1 MSTSI
6 IKGVKKGTITSI
18 LTGWTINYAVSG
30 NVVSIWVEHSGSVSF
45 EKWRDVG
52 IATVPAELRPS
63 KTVLGQMADTGYTYQ
78 TKAQCRPRITGSGD
92 MLLGVRDAFTAE
104 DGVSMYFCDVIG

>member
-6 IKGVKKGTITSI
+6 IKGVKKGTITPT

-30 NVVSIWVEHSGSVSF
+30 NVVSIWADHSGSVSF
-45 EKWRDVG
+45 EHWQDFV

-63 KTVLGQMADTGYTYQ
+63 QTVLGHMSDTGYSYQ
-78 TKAQCRPRITGSGD
+78 TKAQCRPRITGSGN

-104 DGVSMYFCDVIG
+104 EGVSMYFCYVIG

>member
-6 IKGVKKGTITSI
+6 IKGVKKGTITPT

-30 NVVSIWVEHSGSVSF
+30 NVVSIWAEHSGSVSF
-45 EKWRDVG
+45 EPWQNVG

-63 KTVLGQMADTGYTYQ
+63 KAVLGQMADTGYAYQ
-78 TKAQCRPRITGSGD
+78 TKAQCRPKITDSGN

-104 DGVSMYFCDVIG
+104 EGVSMYFCYVIG

>member
-6 IKGVKKGTITSI
+6 IKGVKKGTITPT

-30 NVVSIWVEHSGSVSF
+30 NVVSIWAEHSGSVSF
-45 EKWRDVG
+45 NEWQNVV

-63 KTVLGQMADTGYTYQ
+63 KSVLGQMADTGYAYQ
-78 TKAQCRPRITGSGD
+78 TKAQCRPQITGSGN

-104 DGVSMYFCDVIG
+104 TVSMYFCYVIG